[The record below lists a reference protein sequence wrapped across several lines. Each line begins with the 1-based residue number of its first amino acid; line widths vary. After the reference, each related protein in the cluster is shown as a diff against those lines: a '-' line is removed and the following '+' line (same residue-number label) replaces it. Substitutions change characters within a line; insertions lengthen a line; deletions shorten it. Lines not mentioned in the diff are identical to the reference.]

1 LIAGR
6 WSSNF
11 GISSFIIGTRCLAI
25 TSTKTSES
33 SVGLFSESKHVEFR
47 RLDTSEQLESSHE
60 KLRRIYGCLGLF
72 GMGHDVFLVVITKS
86 ERVGRIRRA
95 SICRV
100 LEVKFYSL
108 LHHDYDWLN
117 SLQVPLTSANSESLG
132 SRGEHPCIVVERYL
146 SSGNFYFS
154 YEYDMTLSAQEFH
167 QLNSTE
173 GSRPGTVRQSLW
185 STYDSRFF
193 WNRYLLRDLTRIKEN
208 LDPNFRE
215 DLDRT
220 HILVLIMQ
228 GFVEIYERDMGNGRT
243 LQCGVLSRL
252 SCERAGTRF
261 LTRGIDDEG
270 NVANFVETEQ
280 LLVLDDILF
289 SFVQVRGSVPTFWEQ
304 RGVQLGLTVDLV
316 RDIEASKYAFRRH
329 FEFLVAR
336 YGTVRIVNLL
346 SSRNAEA
353 SLSDTYEKLW
363 RLTNDPKIDYI
374 PFDFNYHCRG
384 SNYQNIAMLLHSL
397 MDDIHSFGYF
407 VYDYVQ
413 KSSVMQ
419 QKGIFRVNC
428 LDCLDR

>member
-1 LIAGR
+1 M
-6 WSSNF
+6 
-11 GISSFIIGTRCLAI
+11 AI
-25 TSTKTSES
+25 TPTKTSES
-33 SVGLFSESKHVEFR
+33 SVGLFSENRHVEFR
-47 RLDTSEQLESSHE
+47 RLDSIEKLESSHE
-60 KLRRIYGCLGLF
+60 KLRRVNGCLGLF
-72 GMGHDVFLVVITKS
+72 GMGRDVFLVVITKS
-86 ERVGRIRRA
+86 EQVGRIRRA
-95 SICRV
+95 SIYRV

-108 LHHDYDWLN
+108 LHPDYDWLN
-117 SLQVPLTSANSESLG
+117 SLQIPLSSGNSESVG
-132 SRGEHPCIVVERYL
+132 SRGEHPCSVVERYL

-167 QLNSTE
+167 QPNSL
-173 GSRPGTVRQSLW
+173 GKSPPGESVRKSLW
-185 STYDSRFF
+185 YTYDNRFF

-208 LDPNFRE
+208 LDDGFQE
-215 DLDRT
+215 DIDRT

-228 GFVEIYERDMGNGRT
+228 GFVEIYERDLGNGRI

-280 LLVLDDILF
+280 LLVLDDMLF

-316 RDIEASKYAFRRH
+316 RDIEASKYAFQRH

-336 YGTVRIVNLL
+336 YGIVKIVNLL
-346 SSRNAEA
+346 SNKSAEA
-353 SLSDTYEKLW
+353 SLSDIYEKLW
-363 RLTNDPKIDYI
+363 RLADDPKVDYI

-397 MDDIHSFGYF
+397 INDIHSFGYF
-407 VYDYVQ
+407 VHDYAQ
-413 KSSVMQ
+413 KSSIMQ
-419 QKGIFRVNC
+419 QKGVFRVNC